1 MLQTV
6 RAYGRSHLAARGEID
21 SADEAHA
28 DHFLSLLVRAG
39 RDLQTPAFTG
49 WVERLTPCYPDV
61 RQALAWSVE
70 HQPRE
75 RTLAAARGLFGFWYR
90 TGDPREADTW
100 SAIML
105 QGSQGAPPE
114 SLAAAHLCR
123 SFACDLLTRAE
134 EGAVHADEAARLFR
148 EAGDLPGLAVALWG
162 RSSLALQMGD
172 IVTTEQRCSEALE
185 VWATTGNRWGRAAP
199 LATLALAR
207 VGAGDPAAARVMAE
221 EALVL
226 HRELG
231 DIPGQTVLNPLP
243 LVALAQGDAD
253 AARRYAT
260 GMVEVAAGT
269 GWLAP
274 ALGHL
279 AAALIAGGDLG
290 GARETSGRA
299 LLAALD
305 SGLEIHFRIAL
316 RDLGLLACRRGD
328 LQTAAVLLGASR
340 RDLPQYALDRQIYG
354 EVEGACRTQ
363 LGRERADAL
372 MDRGLVMPHAALVD
386 LALA

>member
-1 MLQTV
+1 MAQ
-6 RAYGRSHLAARGEID
+6 E
-21 SADEAHA
+21 
-28 DHFLSLLVRAG
+28 
-39 RDLQTPAFTG
+39 
-49 WVERLTPCYPDV
+49 
-61 RQALAWSVE
+61 ALA
-70 HQPRE
+70 
-75 RTLAAARGLFGFWYR
+75 
-90 TGDPREADTW
+90 
-100 SAIML
+100 
-105 QGSQGAPPE
+105 
-114 SLAAAHLCR
+114 
-123 SFACDLLTRAE
+123 
-134 EGAVHADEAARLFR
+134 
-148 EAGDLPGLAVALWG
+148 
-162 RSSLALQMGD
+162 
-172 IVTTEQRCSEALE
+172 
-185 VWATTGNRWGRAAP
+185 
-199 LATLALAR
+199 
-207 VGAGDPAAARVMAE
+207 
-221 EALVL
+221 L

-243 LVALAQGDAD
+243 LVGLAQGDAD

-260 GMVEVAAGT
+260 DMVEVAAGT